1 MDGTDNQSPM
11 QWSNHGVLLLEMGRL
26 EDGILLFKYALKVLG
41 VDQDHGVWNVTLPQK
56 DRNTPLPSRVI
67 NGWSVPLRDSFV
79 DGIYVYSRAVYL
91 HPVFHPA
98 MVNVYAAAILVNLG
112 LAQHLLAIKHMST
125 DNFRITE
132 RCYNYAMHFV
142 EEDLLSETDFDKDLL
157 RTILF
162 NNSGHIF
169 HTTYLDSATAAECF
183 AVVFRRLMQTDEDR
197 KDASSMDDVDIAG
210 LLSNTLVSICST
222 APAA

>member
-1 MDGTDNQSPM
+1 MHEANNQSPM
-11 QWSNHGVLLLEMGRL
+11 QWSNHGVLLLEMDRL

-41 VDQDHGVWNVTLPQK
+41 VDENHGVWDVTLPLK
-56 DRNTPLPSRVI
+56 DRSISLPSRVM
-67 NGWSVPLRDSFV
+67 NGWSVRLRDSFV
-79 DGIYVYSRAVYL
+79 DGIYIYSRAIYL

-98 MVNVYAAAILVNLG
+98 MINVYAAAILVNLG
-112 LAQHLLAIKHMST
+112 LAQHLLAIKYGST
-125 DNFRITE
+125 NNFRITE

-142 EEDLLSETDFDKDLL
+142 EEDSLSETDFDKDLL

-169 HTTYLDSATAAECF
+169 HATYLDSAAAAECF
-183 AVVFRRLMQTDEDR
+183 AAVFRRLMQTEEDS
-197 KDASSMDDVDIAG
+197 KGVSSMDDVDIAG